1 MHRCFFCV
9 VMVLYAV
16 LVSAQQHVLIIKT
29 DDQSNQTIG
38 AYGNP
43 SMVTPNIDMLAAEGV
58 RFTAAYNMGCWSPA
72 VCIPSRT
79 MFMYGKQLWDAK
91 KINRSNAPKSMP
103 EIFREN
109 GYHTFMTGK
118 WHAMGPNP
126 AEIFDQIGGKPTK
139 GQLKTFYSE
148 KGHMTD
154 VTAKAAIDFIN
165 TYDKAKPFF
174 AYVAFNAPHVPRE
187 TAQKFYDLY
196 PHKQMILPPSFTDNM
211 PLNKNV
217 AYQYAPDPLRKKT
230 MQKRVQQNNAMV
242 SHIDV
247 QVGNIIT
254 SLKEKGIYDDT
265 IIVFTSDHGINF
277 GENGVAGKVC
287 LYEPSVT
294 APLIIKAP
302 NIKGNTTIANR
313 VYLQDVVPTLYE
325 LLDFEWN
332 QKSDFSSLKLL
343 LEAKNVKQRAIYLA
357 MFDDQRGIVFENDK
371 LIYYPKTTQLELYNL
386 KKDPWET
393 TNIAHKK
400 SSKATRNKLLLAL
413 KLWQEKTNDPTDLS
427 SIYNKYKIN

>member
-1 MHRCFFCV
+1 MFFSCF
-9 VMVLYAV
+9 LT
-16 LVSAQQHVLIIKT
+16 AQKHVLIIKT

-38 AYGNP
+38 AYGNL
-43 SMVTPNIDMLAAEGV
+43 SMVTPNIDMLAAEGT

-79 MFMYGKQLWDAK
+79 MFMYGKQLWEAK
-91 KINRSNAPKSMP
+91 NINRKKAPKSMP
-103 EIFREN
+103 EIFKEN

-118 WHAMGPNP
+118 WHALGPRP
-126 AEIFDQIGGKPTK
+126 SKIFDQIGGVPTK

-154 VTAKAAIDFIN
+154 VTAKETIDFIR
-165 TYDKAKPFF
+165 TYDSDKPFF

-187 TAQKFYDLY
+187 TAQKYYDLY
-196 PHKQMILPPSFTDNM
+196 PHKKIQLPPSFEDNM
-211 PLNKNV
+211 PLNKEV
-217 AYQYAPDPLRKKT
+217 AYQYAPDPLRKNT

-247 QVGNIIT
+247 QVGNIIK
-254 SLKEKGIYDDT
+254 SLKDKGIYDNT

-294 APLIIKAP
+294 APLILKAP
-302 NIKGNTTIANR
+302 NIKSNAIVSSR
-313 VYLQDVVPTLYE
+313 VYLQDIVPTLYE
-325 LLDFEWN
+325 LLAFEWN
-332 QKSDFSSLKLL
+332 ESSDFSSLKSL
-343 LEAKNVKQRAIYLA
+343 LEGKKQQGQSIYLA
-357 MFDDQRGIVFENDK
+357 MFDDQRGIVSKNDK
-371 LIYYPKTTQLELYNL
+371 LIYYPKTEHLELYNL

-393 TNIAHKK
+393 TNIAQKK
-400 SSKATRNKLLLAL
+400 TSKVVIKKLLSEL
-413 KLWQEKTNDPTDLS
+413 KLWQEKTKDSTDLS
-427 SIYNKYKIN
+427 PVYKKFKII